1 MRSMWSSA
9 ASLAALGVAGCAGL
23 QFNDGPR
30 PGALTY
36 FEPAPYL
43 LVTVTGDCV
52 SAASVLTFP
61 GAPRSVSFHN
71 GYGSASLSV
80 TLSAAGTITT
90 VGQTTDSQIPA
101 TLSAVAG
108 LATAAAPLALSRAP
122 GATPQPKS
130 CAPSATLYPFLANGR
145 PDIGDPVRVP
155 LNPR

>member
-1 MRSMWSSA
+1 MRA
-9 ASLAALGVAGCAGL
+9 ICGLVAGVATLGLAGCAGL

-30 PGALTY
+30 LGALTY

-43 LVTVTGDCV
+43 LVTVTGDCG
-52 SAASVLTFP
+52 SAASVVTFP
-61 GAPRSVSFHN
+61 GAKRSMIFHN

-101 TLSAVAG
+101 TLGAIAG

-122 GATPQPKS
+122 GATPQPKA